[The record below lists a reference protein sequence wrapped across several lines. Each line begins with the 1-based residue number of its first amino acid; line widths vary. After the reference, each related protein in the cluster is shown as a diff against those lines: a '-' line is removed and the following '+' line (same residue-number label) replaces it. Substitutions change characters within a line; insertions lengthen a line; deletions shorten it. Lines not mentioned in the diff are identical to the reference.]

1 MVPEPELNPPAPQ
14 PVPPPPSVPP
24 SGGLMMPPPPPTW
37 PVPGQVP
44 TGDAGYSPYPPP
56 PYPTAAYPP
65 PPYIS
70 DGVPGYVALTPRP
83 EPLPVEPQPYHQ
95 FYRAPAFRWW
105 KPLVAIAL
113 FVVLYVAAAMFL
125 VVVAGIV
132 WYATLSGSGQP
143 LPQGVEDFDPVVLFI
158 GNNIVIALG
167 LPFAFLAHRI
177 VYRQS
182 PRWLSSVAGG
192 FRWRPFWRFLL
203 IAAGGLAV
211 STVAQALLTG
221 GFGEM
226 RWNGYSLVLILTIV
240 FTTPFQCAAEEYTMR
255 GLLLRS
261 VGSWFARPWL
271 GLAAGLVVNAV
282 VFMFLHGAG
291 DPWLNA
297 FYLLF
302 ATLATLLV
310 WRTEGLEAAVALHV
324 ANNVISESLLPFQPD
339 EWAGLFNRVAGVGD
353 PTVLI
358 QMGVVV
364 AVAALMW
371 WQGSRLGMVRTAA
384 PVADA
389 LGGAAEDTAR

>member
-1 MVPEPELNPPAPQ
+1 MPSSYPTWPAPSQPPTGEVGDPLYPPAPQ
-14 PVPPPPSVPP
+14 
-24 SGGLMMPPPPPTW
+24 
-37 PVPGQVP
+37 
-44 TGDAGYSPYPPP
+44 AGVPYPP
-56 PYPTAAYPP
+56 AAYPL
-65 PPYIS
+65 PYPS
-70 DGVPGYVALTPRP
+70 DGVPGYPAFPARP

-105 KPLVAIAL
+105 KPLVAILL
-113 FVVLYVAAAMFL
+113 FLVIYVAVAMILGVGAGLAYFAA
-125 VVVAGIV
+125 
-132 WYATLSGSGQP
+132 LSSSGQP
-143 LPQGVEDFDPVVLFI
+143 LPQGVEDFDPAVLFI
-158 GNNIVIALG
+158 GNNILVALG
-167 LPFAFLAHRI
+167 MPIGLLAHRI

-211 STVAQALLTG
+211 STVAQAMLSG
-221 GFGEM
+221 GFGEV

-240 FTTPFQCAAEEYTMR
+240 LTTPFQCAAEEYTMR

-302 ATLATLLV
+302 ATLATFLV
-310 WRTEGLEAAVALHV
+310 WRTGGLEAAVALHV

-339 EWAGLFNRVAGVGD
+339 EWASLFNREAGVGD
-353 PTVLI
+353 PTILI
-358 QMGVVV
+358 QMGIVVVVV
-364 AVAALMW
+364 ALLW
-371 WQGSRLGMVRTAA
+371 WQSSRLGMARTAA
-384 PVADA
+384 PAADA
-389 LGGAAEDTAR
+389 LDASAEQTWR